1 MTAYYEFM
9 AQQIAE
15 EIKGI
20 EDPAILTIYLHAILA
35 QRCNIGGAKPNTCKD
50 CKFSSYYC
58 RQLHEIATVEEKC
71 FLNTVE
77 ETSND

>member
-1 MTAYYEFM
+1 MTTYYEFM

-20 EDPAILTIYLHAILA
+20 EDPAILTIYLRAILA
-35 QRCNIGGAKPNTCKD
+35 QRCNIGGSKPNTCKD

-58 RQLHEIATVEEKC
+58 RQIHEITTIEEKC
-71 FLNTVE
+71 FLNTLE